1 MNTIEIVAVLALA
14 AYAVYRQTRVSE
26 VKDGG
31 RFTLAIVYTVVGI
44 VVGGFAL
51 PHTTTTAALL
61 AASIA
66 LSVVV
71 GLARGYLTRVWTTDG
86 RVLQQGTALTVGLF
100 LALVAAKFGMGTYE
114 YLHGIREAGGFGEVM
129 MMIAVMIA
137 VQVEIIRHRALA
149 LSRREASP
157 ARPGE
162 ELVTA

>member
-1 MNTIEIVAVLALA
+1 
-14 AYAVYRQTRVSE
+14 
-26 VKDGG
+26 
-31 RFTLAIVYTVVGI
+31 
-44 VVGGFAL
+44 
-51 PHTTTTAALL
+51 
-61 AASIA
+61 
-66 LSVVV
+66 V